1 MFLMGSGGHLCTK
14 LYIKVKILVPKT
26 TEIGLPPLAR
36 GQATLHPPLAE
47 GQAKLCPVLE
57 FKNLH
62 KERKT

>member
-1 MFLMGSGGHLCTK
+1 MAVYKCQDFGPYK
-14 LYIKVKILVPKT
+14 

-36 GQATLHPPLAE
+36 GQATFHPHLAE
-47 GQAKLCPVLE
+47 GQAKLCRVPE